1 MWQYEILR
9 FNEILSYRPQ
19 NGEKEIRRILDDKGN
34 IVAENADTIS
44 PPFIK
49 KSHNLKDSGVTV
61 GKIEIYRS
69 WRPVLWN
76 ALYVSIGGMLLA
88 VITFFIIRILPF
100 RALIRSQEE
109 QRKSEEL
116 IRQLLQNTDQGIFG
130 VNLAGNC
137 TFINKSGLAIL
148 GYEAKDC
155 HGENMHKLTHHSYK
169 SGESYPVEDCPICK
183 VKQSGDPCR
192 WDNEVL
198 WRRDG
203 SYFHAEYSAYPIFD
217 NNKIIGA
224 VVTFSDISERKQL
237 EKEQRRLEVEL
248 RQKYKM
254 EAIGVMAGGMAH
266 NFNNNLSIIL
276 GNLELTKIKLPDHP
290 EVSEFIDHAKI
301 AVLRSRDLVK
311 QIMTY
316 SRKDDQHKAP
326 LQLSATIGEVIA
338 MLKSTIPSSVY
349 IQQNLSPDSI
359 PAYIQANA
367 SQIQEVFLN
376 LCNNAVYAM
385 EEQGKLTI
393 GLDSVELKQ
402 QQIATHFFCQPGF
415 YLRLSVQDTGCGIA
429 PELQD
434 KIFDPFFTTKEMHE
448 GTGMGLSTVQG
459 MMEQLQGMITIES
472 HVGQGTTFH
481 LYFPE
486 IGATAEDD
494 TPLTQPDLPR
504 GTERILL
511 VDDDEMVATMT
522 QAMLTEMG
530 YQVTLMTDSQETLKL
545 FAANAE
551 SFQLVI
557 TDQTMPSLTGKELI
571 LELKQ
576 IRPDIPTI
584 ICTGYSSK
592 IDEDKAK
599 ELGINAFLMKPLAL
613 PELLQTVR
621 RVLDREKN

>member
-1 MWQYEILR
+1 
-9 FNEILSYRPQ
+9 
-19 NGEKEIRRILDDKGN
+19 
-34 IVAENADTIS
+34 
-44 PPFIK
+44 
-49 KSHNLKDSGVTV
+49 
-61 GKIEIYRS
+61 
-69 WRPVLWN
+69 
-76 ALYVSIGGMLLA
+76 
-88 VITFFIIRILPF
+88 
-100 RALIRSQEE
+100 
-109 QRKSEEL
+109 
-116 IRQLLQNTDQGIFG
+116 
-130 VNLAGNC
+130 
-137 TFINKSGLAIL
+137 
-148 GYEAKDC
+148 
-155 HGENMHKLTHHSYK
+155 
-169 SGESYPVEDCPICK
+169 
-183 VKQSGDPCR
+183 
-192 WDNEVL
+192 
-198 WRRDG
+198 
-203 SYFHAEYSAYPIFD
+203 
-217 NNKIIGA
+217 
-224 VVTFSDISERKQL
+224 
-237 EKEQRRLEVEL
+237 
-248 RQKYKM
+248 
-254 EAIGVMAGGMAH
+254 
-266 NFNNNLSIIL
+266 
-276 GNLELTKIKLPDHP
+276 
-290 EVSEFIDHAKI
+290 
-301 AVLRSRDLVK
+301 
-311 QIMTY
+311 
-316 SRKDDQHKAP
+316 
-326 LQLSATIGEVIA
+326 
-338 MLKSTIPSSVY
+338 
-349 IQQNLSPDSI
+349 
-359 PAYIQANA
+359 
-367 SQIQEVFLN
+367 
-376 LCNNAVYAM
+376 
-385 EEQGKLTI
+385 
-393 GLDSVELKQ
+393 
-402 QQIATHFFCQPGF
+402 
-415 YLRLSVQDTGCGIA
+415 
-429 PELQD
+429 
-434 KIFDPFFTTKEMHE
+434 MHE